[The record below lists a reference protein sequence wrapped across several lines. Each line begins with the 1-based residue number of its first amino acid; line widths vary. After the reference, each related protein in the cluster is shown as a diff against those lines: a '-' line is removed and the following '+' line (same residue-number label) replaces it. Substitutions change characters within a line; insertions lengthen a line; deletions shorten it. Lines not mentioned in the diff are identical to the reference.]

1 MHKFYFMRH
10 AMQERKNSLTLSTF
24 CFPKI
29 SENFSCSFCLKS
41 KREKL
46 GNPEITAYMHEIP
59 RKKRTAKEVLYL
71 HNSDFRKKSGVFCFP
86 FFFLFLQNVELS
98 RYFLNEDL
106 LWLRFFLFF
115 FLYNTK
121 VNATRYDDKRKE
133 YRNKCP
139 GIKLPKYKP

>member
-1 MHKFYFMRH
+1 MVFVSYSALSIVVHRLEKSIYFLLLPNIMHKFYFMRH
-10 AMQERKNSLTLSTF
+10 AMQERKSLTLSTF

-46 GNPEITAYMHEIP
+46 GNPGITAYMHEIP
-59 RKKRTAKEVLYL
+59 RKKRTANEVLYL
-71 HNSDFRKKSGVFCFP
+71 HNSDFRKKSGVFYFP

-106 LWLRFFLFF
+106 L
-115 FLYNTK
+115 
-121 VNATRYDDKRKE
+121 
-133 YRNKCP
+133 
-139 GIKLPKYKP
+139 